1 MGSGSINAKRIAL
14 IGILGALAVITVL
27 FAALMPTGR
36 LSLYA
41 LSSFYV
47 SIVIMEYGIGS
58 GWLFYVV
65 TALLSLIV
73 VPDKIGVLPYV
84 LFFGV
89 YGIIKMY
96 IEKIRKLAVEI
107 LLKLL
112 YFNISIGICYILA
125 KEILFGE
132 ISINISWWALIVILE
147 VVFIVYD
154 YVYSLFIQYYDD
166 RLRKILKPH

>member
-1 MGSGSINAKRIAL
+1 MGTGSTNAKRIAL

-47 SIVIMEYGIGS
+47 SVIIMEYGVGN
-58 GWLFYVV
+58 GWLFYVA
-65 TALLSLIV
+65 TGLLCLVI
-73 VPDKIGVLPYV
+73 VPDKISVLPYL
-84 LFFGV
+84 LFFGI

-96 IEKIRKLAVEI
+96 IERIRKLVVEI

-112 YFNISIGICYILA
+112 YFNVSVEVCFILA
-125 KEILFGE
+125 KEVLFGE
-132 ISINISWWALIVILE
+132 INVNISWWALIAALE
-147 VVFIVYD
+147 VVFIIFD
-154 YVYSLFIQYYDD
+154 YVYSLFIQYYVE
-166 RLRKILKPH
+166 RLRKIIKPD

>member
-1 MGSGSINAKRIAL
+1 MGTGSTNAKRIAL

-47 SIVIMEYGIGS
+47 SIIIMEYKVGS
-58 GWLFYVV
+58 GWLFYIA
-65 TALLSLIV
+65 TGILSLLV
-73 VPDKIGVLPYV
+73 VPDKISVLPY
-84 LFFGV
+84 LIFFGI
-89 YGIIKMY
+89 YGIIKMH
-96 IEKIRKLAVEI
+96 IERIRKLAVEI

-112 YFNISIGICYILA
+112 YFNVSVGICFILA

-132 ISINISWWALIVILE
+132 ISVNMPWVALITALE
-147 VVFIVYD
+147 LAFIIYD
-154 YVYSLFIQYYDD
+154 YVFSLFIQYYHE
-166 RLRKILKPH
+166 RLRKIIKPD